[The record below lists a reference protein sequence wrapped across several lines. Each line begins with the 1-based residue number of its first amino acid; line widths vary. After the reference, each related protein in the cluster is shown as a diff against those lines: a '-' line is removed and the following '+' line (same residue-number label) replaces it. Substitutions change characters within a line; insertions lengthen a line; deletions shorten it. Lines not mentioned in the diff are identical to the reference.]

1 MQQNNYKIEK
11 EIKEPPATQEEM
23 DELVVQILADAIRRY
38 KKLKKIKV
46 KKIS

>member
-11 EIKEPPATQEEM
+11 EIKEPLATQEEM

-38 KKLKKIKV
+38 QKQKKIKV